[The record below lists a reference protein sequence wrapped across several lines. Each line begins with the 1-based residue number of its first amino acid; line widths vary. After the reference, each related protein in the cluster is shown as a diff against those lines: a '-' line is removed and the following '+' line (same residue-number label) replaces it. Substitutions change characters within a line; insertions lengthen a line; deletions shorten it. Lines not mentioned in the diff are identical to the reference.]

1 MLTDIYLLSLIFL
14 LYYVLLEY
22 FYLRKI
28 HKWIILFWFA
38 SLYIFELNRK
48 LSLSLKLK
56 LFTVYFW
63 WFSIIELQNS
73 YNNLNKKNAIPIAT
87 HIQNKDLQ
95 SIEFSWTFQLHV
107 DKTSSFSV
115 QLGDT
120 FAQPQILTGV
130 LNRNLQ
136 NPIQTNSL

>member
-73 YNNLNKKNAIPIAT
+73 YNNLNKKNAITIAT

>member
-22 FYLRKI
+22 FYLWKI
-28 HKWIILFWFA
+28 HKLIILFWFA

-73 YNNLNKKNAIPIAT
+73 YNNLNKKNAITIAT

>member
-1 MLTDIYLLSLIFL
+1 M
-14 LYYVLLEY
+14 
-22 FYLRKI
+22 
-28 HKWIILFWFA
+28 FWFA

-73 YNNLNKKNAIPIAT
+73 YNNLNKKNAITIAT

-120 FAQPQILTGV
+120 FA
-130 LNRNLQ
+130 
-136 NPIQTNSL
+136 